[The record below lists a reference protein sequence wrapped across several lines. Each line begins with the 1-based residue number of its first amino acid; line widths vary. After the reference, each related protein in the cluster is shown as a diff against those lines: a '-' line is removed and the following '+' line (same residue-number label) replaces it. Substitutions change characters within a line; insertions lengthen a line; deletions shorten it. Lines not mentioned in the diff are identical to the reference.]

1 DAAATSQVLVASAT
15 LARVL
20 SSIYVQ
26 LHGSSS
32 AQSVIILPYAALMLP
47 PMMVGGLLGVY
58 LYTWLPEIV
67 QMVLY
72 VLTAVLASC
81 MGFKKG
87 MRLWK
92 SERAEASSIAEA
104 ATRPEGTFDST
115 QPSVKV
121 VVVLIALLG
130 AVWALVSLSRLLLG
144 SSSTPSLIGVPYC
157 QYLYWTL
164 SGVVIVVLI
173 LMPGLV
179 VLVAKSPDM
188 IKLAV
193 KLSGALLC
201 ETLLESS
208 AT

>member
-1 DAAATSQVLVASAT
+1 IIGLLSARDAAATSQVLVASAT

-104 ATRPEGTFDST
+104 ATRSASEITAVSAGASGVPRV
-115 QPSVKV
+115 PS
-121 VVVLIALLG
+121 ILLSRVSKWLSSSSRFWEPSG
-130 AVWALVSLSRLLLG
+130 RWLVSLVCCWAHRQRQ
-144 SSSTPSLIGVPYC
+144 V
-157 QYLYWTL
+157 
-164 SGVVIVVLI
+164 
-173 LMPGLV
+173 
-179 VLVAKSPDM
+179 
-188 IKLAV
+188 
-193 KLSGALLC
+193 
-201 ETLLESS
+201 
-208 AT
+208 